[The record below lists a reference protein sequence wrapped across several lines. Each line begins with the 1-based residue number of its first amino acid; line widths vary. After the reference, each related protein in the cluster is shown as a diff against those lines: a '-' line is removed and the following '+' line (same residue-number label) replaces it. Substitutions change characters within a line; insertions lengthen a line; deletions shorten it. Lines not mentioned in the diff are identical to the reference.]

1 MYILNDLQSHKYL
14 ASRLNSEPQNMVK
27 VKKLGKPE
35 ETIMNDVRKHLY
47 LNPQIHHLLLVWVWH
62 LMCHLR
68 TGQHSCRDSSREI
81 ADSIFFYAKWN
92 DLAS

>member
-35 ETIMNDVRKHLY
+35 ETIMNDVRKRLY
-47 LNPQIHHLLLVWVWH
+47 FNP
-62 LMCHLR
+62 
-68 TGQHSCRDSSREI
+68 
-81 ADSIFFYAKWN
+81 
-92 DLAS
+92 